1 MAHRTQP
8 IRPIHFIL
16 GGSAFALLLL
26 LTLGTVAALWY
37 RAEIT
42 SSLTPADWAAIRFT
56 ITQAL
61 ASAVISVI
69 VAIPTARAL
78 ARRNF
83 RGRKFILTL
92 MGAPFILPAIV
103 AVLGILAV
111 WGRSGYISDVIANF
125 GLGPLNIYGFGGVV
139 LAHVFFNI
147 PLATRLLVQG
157 WSSIPVEHFRL
168 AAQLG
173 MHTTDITRHLERPML
188 RAVIP
193 GAFLLIFLLSV
204 SSFAVA
210 LALGGGPKAT
220 TIELA
225 IYQAI
230 RFDFDLAKASQL
242 AMLQF
247 ALCAAIGAVTIVIAK
262 PMHFAQG
269 LDRRAERWDA
279 RETRYRIVDTAV
291 LTVVCLFL
299 FLPLASVFLRGI
311 VPLFTLPAPVWVAAF
326 NSVTVAVLSAVL
338 SVCMSIA
345 MSAFIIRI
353 ARKRKTVSQVMEVV
367 GFLTLA
373 ASPFVIGTGL
383 FVMTFPFVSPFAIA
397 LPITALVN
405 AAMSLPFSLRV
416 ILPAMTRAEDHYGRL
431 ADSLGMQ
438 TWGRFRLA
446 IWPHL
451 KRPVGFSAGLAAA
464 LSMGDL
470 GVITLFAPPDVA
482 TLPLMMYR
490 MMSTYQLGAAAGVAL
505 LLVTLSVA
513 LFWIFDR
520 GGRLEHNVR

>member
-1 MAHRTQP
+1 MAHSSQP

-26 LTLGTVAALWY
+26 LTLGTVIALLW

-42 SSLTPADWAAIRFT
+42 SSLTPADWSAIRFT
-56 ITQAL
+56 ILQAFV
-61 ASAVISVI
+61 SATLSILIAV
-69 VAIPTARAL
+69 PTARAL

-83 RGRKFILTL
+83 RGRQFILTL
-92 MGAPFILPAIV
+92 MGAPFILPSIV

-111 WGRSGYISDVIANF
+111 WGRSGYISDLISVA
-125 GLGPLNIYGFGGVV
+125 GLGPINIYGFGGVV

-168 AAQLG
+168 SAQLG
-173 MHTTDITRHLERPML
+173 MNTADITRHLERPML

-193 GAFLLIFLLSV
+193 GAFLLVFLLCI

-230 RFDFDLAKASQL
+230 RFDFDLTKASQL
-242 AMLQF
+242 AMIQF
-247 ALCAAIGAVTIVIAK
+247 ALCAAIGALTIMISQ

-269 LDRRAERWDA
+269 LDRKTERWDA
-279 RETRYRIVDTAV
+279 RELRYRVFDTAT
-291 LTVVCLFL
+291 LTLVCLFL
-299 FLPLASVFLRGI
+299 FLPLASVVLRGI
-311 VPLFTLPAPVWVAAF
+311 LPLFTLPSSVWVAAF
-326 NSVTVAVLSAVL
+326 NSVTVAVISAGL

-345 MSAFIIRI
+345 MSAFLIRI
-353 ARKRKTVSQVMEVV
+353 ARRRKTVSQVMEIV

-383 FVMTFPFVSPFAIA
+383 FVMTYPFVSPFTIA
-397 LPITALVN
+397 LPVTALVN

-416 ILPAMTRAEDHYGRL
+416 ILPAMSRAEDHYGRL
-431 ADSLGMQ
+431 ADSLGMR

-446 IWPHL
+446 IWPRL
-451 KRPVGFSAGLAAA
+451 RRPVGFSAGLAAA

-482 TLPLMMYR
+482 TLPLVMYR
-490 MMSTYQLGAAAGVAL
+490 MMSSYQMASAAGVAL
-505 LLVTLSVA
+505 LLVSLSIA
-513 LFWIFDR
+513 LFWLFDR

>member
-1 MAHRTQP
+1 MAHSTQP
-8 IRPIHFIL
+8 IRRIHFVL

-26 LTLGTVAALWY
+26 LTLGTVIALWW

-42 SSLTPADWAAIRFT
+42 SSLTPADWSAIRFT
-56 ITQAL
+56 ILQAL
-61 ASAVISVI
+61 LSATVSIL

-78 ARRNF
+78 ARRSF
-83 RGRKFILTL
+83 RGRQFILTL

-111 WGRSGYISDVIANF
+111 WGRSGYISDL
-125 GLGPLNIYGFGGVV
+125 LGTIGVGPINIYGFGGVV

-157 WSSIPVEHFRL
+157 WASIPVEHFRL
-168 AAQLG
+168 SAQLG
-173 MHTTDITRHLERPML
+173 MKTEDVARHLERPML
-188 RAVIP
+188 RSVIP
-193 GAFLLIFLLSV
+193 GAFLLIFLLCI

-225 IYQAI
+225 IYQAL
-230 RFDFDLAKASQL
+230 RFDFDLTKASQL
-242 AMLQF
+242 AMIQF
-247 ALCAAIGAVTIVIAK
+247 ALCAAVGALTILIAQ

-269 LDRRAERWDA
+269 LDRKAERWDG
-279 RETRYRIVDTAV
+279 REMRYRVTDTVV
-291 LTVVCLFL
+291 LVVVCLFL
-299 FLPLASVFLRGI
+299 FLPLVSVFLRGI
-311 VPLFTLPAPVWVAAF
+311 IPLFSLPGSVWFAAI
-326 NSVTVAVLSAVL
+326 NSVSVAVVSAIL

-345 MSAFIIRI
+345 MSALIIRI
-353 ARKRKTVSQVMEVV
+353 ARRRKTVSQVMEIV

-383 FVMTFPFVSPFAIA
+383 FVMTYPFVSPFTIA
-397 LPITALVN
+397 LPVTALVN

-416 ILPAMTRAEDHYGRL
+416 ILPAMSRAENHYGRL

-446 IWPHL
+446 IWPRL
-451 KRPVGFSAGLAAA
+451 RRPVGFSAGLTAA

-470 GVITLFAPPDVA
+470 GVITLFAAPDIA
-482 TLPLMMYR
+482 TLPLAMYR
-490 MMSTYQLGAAAGVAL
+490 MMSSYQLASAAGVAL
-505 LLVTLSVA
+505 LLVSLSIA

>member
-1 MAHRTQP
+1 MAHSTQP

-26 LTLGTVAALWY
+26 LTLGTVTALWF
-37 RAEIT
+37 RAEI
-42 SSLTPADWAAIRFT
+42 SSHLTPADWSAIKFT
-56 ITQAL
+56 VTQAL
-61 ASAVISVI
+61 ASAILSIVI
-69 VAIPTARAL
+69 AIPTARAL

-83 RGRKFILTL
+83 RGRQFILTL

-111 WGRSGYISDVIANF
+111 WGRSGYISDLLGSF
-125 GLGPLNIYGFGGVV
+125 GQGPINIYGFGGVV

-147 PLATRLLVQG
+147 PLATRLFVQG
-157 WSSIPVEHFRL
+157 WTAIPVEHFRL

-173 MHTTDITRHLERPML
+173 MRTNDIARHLERPML
-188 RAVIP
+188 RAVAP
-193 GAFLLIFLLSV
+193 GAFLLIFLLCI

-225 IYQAI
+225 IYQAV
-230 RFDFDLAKASQL
+230 RFDFDLTKASQL
-242 AMLQF
+242 AMIQF
-247 ALCAAIGAVTIVIAK
+247 ALCAIVGALTILISQ

-269 LDRRAERWDA
+269 LDRKLERWDA
-279 RETRYRIVDTAV
+279 RGIGYRAIDTLV
-291 LTVVCLFL
+291 LMVVCLFL
-299 FLPLASVFLRGI
+299 FVPLASILVRGI
-311 VPLFTLPAPVWVAAF
+311 IPIFTLPAPVWMAAV
-326 NSVTVAVLSAVL
+326 NSIIVAVLSAIL

-353 ARKRKTVSQVMEVV
+353 ARKRKTASQIMEIV

-383 FVMTFPFVSPFAIA
+383 FVITYPFVSPFAIA

-416 ILPAMTRAEDHYGRL
+416 LLPAMTRAEDNYGRL
-431 ADSLGMQ
+431 ADSLGMR

-446 IWPHL
+446 IWPRL
-451 KRPVGFSAGLAAA
+451 RRPVGFSAGLAAA

-490 MMSTYQLGAAAGVAL
+490 MMSTYQLEAAAGVAL
-505 LLVTLSVA
+505 LLVSISVA
-513 LFWIFDR
+513 LFWIFDQ